1 MKKLI
6 LYSLLSLF
14 ITIISF
20 PQNSITKHH
29 AFSGTVMLG
38 VEAGATIGFT
48 DYANPKPEVLGRAVI
63 EYFFPTTSAGILGLK
78 GFFSGGYV
86 AGKDD
91 NKNPSE
97 FRATIVRIGGGISYT
112 FSIQEA
118 VFPYVFAGASYG
130 WVNPSDRNN
139 VELPYLR
146 RTFEITR
153 ENYHAEVG
161 VRFLLSDAINLNV
174 NIGGEFSP
182 ADNWDAQP
190 ASGGNDMLI
199 QGLVGFSYSIF
210 TTTDADGDG
219 VKDGDD
225 QCPDT
230 PEGVQVD
237 LFGCP
242 LDADGDGVPDYL
254 DKCANTPAN
263 VKVDADGCPLDSDK
277 DGVLDYLDKC
287 PNTPAGVKVDA
298 KGCPVDSDGDGVPD
312 YLDNCPNT
320 PKGVE
325 VDAKGCTIEKEVIII
340 EKPAEVITLVLSGDT
355 NFEFNKAT
363 LLPNAYASFKGIIS
377 TMKEHPDYK
386 WEVGGHTDAIGSD
399 SYNMRL
405 SKQRA
410 QAVVDY
416 LVSQGVG
423 RSNLTMVG
431 YGERNPIATND
442 TDEGRSMNRRVEIKL
457 LSK

>member
-38 VEAGATIGFT
+38 VEAGATLAFT
-48 DYANPKPEVLGRAVI
+48 DYENLKPEVLGRAVI
-63 EYFFPTTSAGILGLK
+63 EYFFPTSSAGILGLK
-78 GFFSGGYV
+78 GFFSGGYI
-86 AGKDD
+86 AGKDV
-91 NKNPSE
+91 NKVPDQ

-112 FSIQEA
+112 FSIQDA
-118 VFPYVFAGASYG
+118 VFPYIFVGASYG
-130 WVNPSDRNN
+130 WVNPSDKDK
-139 VELPYLR
+139 VELPYAG

-153 ENYHAEVG
+153 ENYHAEFG
-161 VRFLLSDAINLNV
+161 VRFLLSDAINFNV
-174 NIGGEFSP
+174 NIGAELSP
-182 ADNWDAQP
+182 DDNWDGWPQ
-190 ASGGNDMLI
+190 GGANDFLI
-199 QGLVGFSYSIF
+199 QGLAGFSYSIF
-210 TTTDADGDG
+210 TTQDADGDG
-219 VKDGDD
+219 VQDADD

-242 LDADGDGVPDYL
+242 LDADGDGVPDYK
-254 DKCANTPAN
+254 DKCANTPAK
-263 VKVDADGCPLDSDK
+263 VKVDSDGCPLDSDK

-287 PNTPAGVKVDA
+287 ANTPAGVKVDA
-298 KGCPVDSDGDGVPD
+298 KGCPFDEDGDGVPD

-377 TMKEHPDYK
+377 TMKEHPNYK
-386 WEVGGHTDAIGSD
+386 WEVGGHTDAVGSD
-399 SYNMRL
+399 SYNMKL

-416 LVSQGVG
+416 LVSQGVN
-423 RSNLTMVG
+423 RSSLTMVG